1 KDILYIETKDNHSRR
16 SIQTVYYE
24 TLVSLTKLLTPIIP
38 HTTEEVWE
46 HINGVVEEFVQLTD
60 LPEAREIEGFTEADQ
75 SKWDLFMKVRDD
87 VLKSL
92 EEART
97 EKIIG
102 NSLEAKVTIE
112 ANDEDVKEVLSNIK
126 DIHQLLIV
134 SEAVINETH
143 PDAKEY

>member
-1 KDILYIETKDNHSRR
+1 
-16 SIQTVYYE
+16 
-24 TLVSLTKLLTPIIP
+24 
-38 HTTEEVWE
+38 
-46 HINGVVEEFVQLTD
+46 
-60 LPEAREIEGFTEADQ
+60 
-75 SKWDLFMKVRDD
+75 MKVRDD
-87 VLKSL
+87 VLKSR

-143 PDAKEY
+143 PDAKEYKYTNVHVENIQAINVIVAGHFQNQLAHTKSTRTYVHVVTIS

>member
-1 KDILYIETKDNHSRR
+1 
-16 SIQTVYYE
+16 YE
-24 TLVSLTKLLTPIIP
+24 TLVSVTKLLQPTRP
-38 HTTEEVWE
+38 HTREENWQR
-46 HINGVVEEFVQLTD
+46 INGGEEECVQLTE
-60 LPEAREIEGFTEADQ
+60 LPEAREIEGCTEADQ

-112 ANDEDVKEVLSNIK
+112 ANDEEVKEVLSNIK

-134 SEAVINETH
+134 SEAVI
-143 PDAKEY
+143 

>member
-1 KDILYIETKDNHSRR
+1 
-16 SIQTVYYE
+16 
-24 TLVSLTKLLTPIIP
+24 
-38 HTTEEVWE
+38 
-46 HINGVVEEFVQLTD
+46 
-60 LPEAREIEGFTEADQ
+60 
-75 SKWDLFMKVRDD
+75 MKVRND

-134 SEAVINETH
+134 SEALINESH
-143 PDAKEY
+143 PDAKEYKDTNVHVEKHPGDKCNRGWTCTETVRTHEHYPDLCTRRYDKVVENFSDLDVTKKE

>member
-1 KDILYIETKDNHSRR
+1 
-16 SIQTVYYE
+16 
-24 TLVSLTKLLTPIIP
+24 
-38 HTTEEVWE
+38 
-46 HINGVVEEFVQLTD
+46 
-60 LPEAREIEGFTEADQ
+60 
-75 SKWDLFMKVRDD
+75 MKVRDD

-112 ANDEDVKEVLSNIK
+112 ANDEEVKEVLSNIK

-134 SEAVINETH
+134 LEAVINESH
-143 PDAKEY
+143 PDAKEYKYMMIVINILQKVINLFLYTLTRKIYKLIYQEPK